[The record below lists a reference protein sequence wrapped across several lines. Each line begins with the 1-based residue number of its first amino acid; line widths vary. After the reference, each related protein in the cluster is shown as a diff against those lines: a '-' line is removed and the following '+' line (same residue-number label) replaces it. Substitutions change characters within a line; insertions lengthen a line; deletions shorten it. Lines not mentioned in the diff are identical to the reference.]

1 MPVTASRVFL
11 SDIVGPGSAMQE
23 LSIQA
28 VCTVLD
34 ASNHGLQET
43 LARCINQGPRSPGN
57 VER

>member
-1 MPVTASRVFL
+1 MPVTASKGIYL
-11 SDIVGPGSAMQE
+11 HQE

-43 LARCINQGPRSPGN
+43 LARCINQGPHSPGN